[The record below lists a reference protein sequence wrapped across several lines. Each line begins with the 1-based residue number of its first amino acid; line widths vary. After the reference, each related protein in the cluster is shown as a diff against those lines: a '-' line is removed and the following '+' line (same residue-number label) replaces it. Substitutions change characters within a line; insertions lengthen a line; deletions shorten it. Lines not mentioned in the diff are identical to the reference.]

1 MKDCIWQLMLEVFD
15 HHSLQLE
22 FQKVLFDIDLKHI
35 DIQPEASVIIITI
48 NVEYAYMIVVKVSYL
63 LHGSL

>member
-1 MKDCIWQLMLEVFD
+1 MLEVFD

-48 NVEYAYMIVVKVSYL
+48 NIKYAYMIVVKVSYL

>member
-1 MKDCIWQLMLEVFD
+1 MLEVFD